1 MGALDDM
8 RQKKTTTTIPAKA
21 HNESQPGSSRL
32 PHQSARLPPL
42 AHGLGRAGTAI
53 EKAVSRPY
61 AIASMKIALAQ
72 FNPTI
77 GDFEGNGRRILELA
91 REAKSGGAELAVFSE
106 LCICGYPPQDLIERP
121 FFLERNLKELELLG
135 ESVALPALVG
145 FVGKAQDDTGKRVAN
160 CAAVIGDGRVLFEQ
174 RKMLLPTYDVFD
186 ESRYFQPAHTQYV
199 FRLKAANLGITVCED
214 VWNDKSFWKQRLYER
229 DPVSEL
235 VGKGSEI
242 ILNISSSPYT
252 LDKRELRHDMLRATA
267 IQHNVPV
274 VYVNQVGGND
284 SLIFDGSSFAFMP
297 DGRVAALAKSFEED
311 LVFFDSETGEGDVRR
326 QPKDELEAAYLALVL
341 GTRDYVH
348 KCGFCKAVVGLS
360 GGIDS
365 ALVVTIAV
373 EALGRENVLGVS
385 MPGPYSSEGSRRDAR
400 RLAENLGI
408 ELLVLPIG
416 EAFQSYRHILAKPFA
431 GRTED
436 VTEENIQ
443 ARIRGNLLMALS
455 NKFNSLVLSTGNK
468 SEMAVG
474 YCTLYGDM
482 AGGLAVIS
490 DVPKTM
496 VYALAE
502 VVNCGKE
509 VIPREIISKAPS
521 AELRANQKD
530 QDTLPSYDVLD
541 RVLKAYVEDLRSPQE
556 IADETG
562 YSLDLVRAIARLV
575 DGAEF
580 KRKQAPPGLKVT
592 SKAFSVGRRFP
603 IAQKPTV

>member
-1 MGALDDM
+1 
-8 RQKKTTTTIPAKA
+8 
-21 HNESQPGSSRL
+21 
-32 PHQSARLPPL
+32 
-42 AHGLGRAGTAI
+42 
-53 EKAVSRPY
+53 
-61 AIASMKIALAQ
+61 MKIALAQ

-77 GDFEGNGRRILELA
+77 GDFEGNASRILELA
-91 REAKSGGAELAVFSE
+91 REAESGGAELAVFSE
-106 LCICGYPPQDLIERP
+106 LCVCGYPPQDLIERP
-121 FFLERNLKELELLG
+121 SFLERNLSEVVHLAK
-135 ESVALPALVG
+135 SVALPSLIGYVG
-145 FVGKAQDDTGKRVAN
+145 RAQDDTGKPVAN
-160 CAAVIGDGRVLFEQ
+160 CAAVVGEGRILFEQ

-186 ESRYFQPAHTQYV
+186 ESRYFQPADAQDV
-199 FRLKAANLGITVCED
+199 FPLKAARLGITICED
-214 VWNDKSFWKQRLYER
+214 VWNDKNFWRQRLYER
-229 DPVSEL
+229 DPVTEL

-242 ILNISSSPYT
+242 ILNLSSSPYT
-252 LDKRELRHDMLRATA
+252 LDKRELRHDKLRPTA
-267 IQHNVPV
+267 MQHQVPV

-311 LVFFDSETGEGDVRR
+311 LVFFDSATGKGDIRC
-326 QPKDELEAAYLALVL
+326 QPRSELEAVYRALII
-341 GTRDYVH
+341 GTRDYVR
-348 KCGFCKAVVGLS
+348 KCGFGKAVVGLS

-365 ALVVTIAV
+365 ALVVTIAT

-385 MPGPYSSEGSRRDAR
+385 MPGPYSSEGSRTDAR
-400 RLAENLGI
+400 RLAGNLGI
-408 ELLVLPIG
+408 ELLVLPIDD
-416 EAFQSYRHILAKPFA
+416 AFRSYRQILSGPFES
-431 GRTED
+431 RPED

-496 VYALAE
+496 VYALTE
-502 VVNCGKE
+502 LVNCGKE
-509 VIPREIISKAPS
+509 VIPREIITKAPS
-521 AELRANQKD
+521 AELRADQTD
-530 QDTLPSYDVLD
+530 QDTLPPYDVLD
-541 RVLKAYVEDLRSPQE
+541 RVLKAYVEDLRSPEE
-556 IADETG
+556 IADDTA
-562 YSLDLVRAIARLV
+562 YSLSLVRSITRLV

-603 IAQKPTV
+603 IAQKLNT